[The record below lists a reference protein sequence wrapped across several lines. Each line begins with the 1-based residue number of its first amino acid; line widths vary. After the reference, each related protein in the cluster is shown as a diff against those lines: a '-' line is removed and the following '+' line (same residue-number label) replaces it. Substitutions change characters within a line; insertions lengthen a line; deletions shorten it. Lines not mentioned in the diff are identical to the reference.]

1 MCANDTATLS
11 SGSTLLVTRS
21 WGQQAADTLARWAF
35 NWKASIAFRK
45 PKPCSYRSGPRM
57 PSTFACI
64 KVAGAT
70 LEGRPQLNI
79 FSVTL
84 GKLLHFGQHYVSIR
98 KKVKPRTAHLRR
110 MKGQSW
116 GLGEAQ
122 MHTVAN
128 GFVRGALEYCA
139 VASRHT
145 STSSRGNS
153 ERSLTWPIA
162 ARPQP
167 RQTP

>member
-11 SGSTLLVTRS
+11 SGNTLLVTRS
-21 WGQQAADTLARWAF
+21 MAQQAADTLARWAF
-35 NWKASIAFRK
+35 NWKVSIAFRK
-45 PKPCSYRSGPRM
+45 PKPCSYRSGPKM

-84 GKLLHFGQHYVSIR
+84 GKLLHFGQQYFSIR

-110 MKGQSW
+110 MKG
-116 GLGEAQ
+116 
-122 MHTVAN
+122 
-128 GFVRGALEYCA
+128 
-139 VASRHT
+139 
-145 STSSRGNS
+145 
-153 ERSLTWPIA
+153 
-162 ARPQP
+162 
-167 RQTP
+167 